1 MSHFYEGSYE
11 GRQIVLVTCGVGKV
25 NAGHTAQ
32 LLIDKFAVDKVINVG
47 VAGGIQPD
55 VHVGDVVIGVS
66 STTYDVGP
74 SIMGRYFPFV
84 SNYEYD
90 PEVIEAPGLPVNP
103 SPTAAGSM

>member
-1 MSHFYEGSYE
+1 MRYGIIGAMPVEIEKIKQNMTIEKETVLHEIHFYEGSYE

-55 VHVGDVVIGVS
+55 VHVGDV
-66 STTYDVGP
+66 DDQ
-74 SIMGRYFPFV
+74 R
-84 SNYEYD
+84 D
-90 PEVIEAPGLPVNP
+90 
-103 SPTAAGSM
+103 